1 MGYNPWGHKESD
13 TTERLLNFKK
23 EKKSS
28 ITTGKDFF
36 GVRVNCFFVHSANSY
51 LGITVCVCVCVYVCV
66 YVCVCVCVYV
76 SAPGSTILSLTL
88 VLDTELLKTLVIF

>member
-1 MGYNPWGHKESD
+1 MDRGVWWAIIHGVTKSQTQLSD
-13 TTERLLNFKK
+13 YTLNFKK

-36 GVRVNCFFVHSANSY
+36 GVRVNYFFVHSANSY
-51 LGITVCVCVCVYVCV
+51 SGITVCVCVCV
-66 YVCVCVCVYV
+66 CVCV

-88 VLDTELLKTLVIF
+88 ILDTELLKLLVIF